1 MSTNNPSVNS
11 NPSANNGP
19 SAKSGTPSANH
30 SSSLANTLFAA
41 SIHEIKNRFGLL
53 LNQLEAVLAD
63 TQIANT
69 QQDAVAH
76 IRHDAQFIGSEL
88 VRVLSVF
95 KAASGQMN
103 ANVDQQILEDFL
115 EEVVARHAT
124 TSHATG
130 CQIGF
135 DCDGDLTGFFD
146 VGIVTVV
153 LDTCIY
159 NAINAGA
166 KNICIRAVS
175 ADGFLQIHVDDDG
188 PGFPDEMLQ
197 GVILAGKLK
206 VDEGS
211 TGLGLYFANTLLAH
225 HKEGEQVGGIRLGK
239 SPAGGARVT
248 LLMPE

>member
-1 MSTNNPSVNS
+1 MSINS
-11 NPSANNGP
+11 PSANSNSSVNNGLP
-19 SAKSGTPSANH
+19 PASH

-53 LNQLEAVLAD
+53 LNQLETVLAD
-63 TQIANT
+63 TQLANT
-69 QQDAVAH
+69 QQEAVAH

-130 CQIGF
+130 CQIRF
-135 DCDGDLTGFFD
+135 DCDSDLTGFFD

-166 KNICIRAVS
+166 KSICLRAAS

-225 HKEGEQVGGIRLGK
+225 HKEGELVGGIRLGS
-239 SPAGGARVT
+239 SPEGGARVT
-248 LLMPE
+248 LLLPE

>member
-1 MSTNNPSVNS
+1 MSSN
-11 NPSANNGP
+11 NPSANNNLP
-19 SAKSGTPSANH
+19 PTSHPAP
-30 SSSLANTLFAA
+30 LANTLFAA

-53 LNQLEAVLAD
+53 LNQLEVVLAD
-63 TQIANT
+63 TQLAAT

-103 ANVDQQILEDFL
+103 ASVDQQILEDFL

-130 CQIGF
+130 CQITF
-135 DCDGDLTGFFD
+135 DCDSDLTGFFD
-146 VGIVTVV
+146 VGIVSVV
-153 LDTCIY
+153 VDTCVY
-159 NAINAGA
+159 NAIKAGA
-166 KNICIRAVS
+166 KNVCLRAETGE
-175 ADGFLQIHVDDDG
+175 GFLQIHVDDNG
-188 PGFPDEMLQ
+188 PGFPDEMLH
-197 GVILAGKLK
+197 GTITAGKLK

-225 HKEGEQVGGIRLGK
+225 HKEGERVGGIRLGK
-239 SPAGGARVT
+239 SPEGGARVT
-248 LLMPE
+248 LLLPE